1 MCVFKTIMPFTILK
15 TASQIREFF
24 CISAQSMPLFLI
36 WKQELAWVSEFPRA
50 VALEQSKTCLRWHA
64 ECNTD
69 TSTSQWTGQT
79 LGSVLGKD
87 GQGQKQKGPTE
98 VSSGSCKEQNSVAGG
113 RKRPKSCSVND
124 QSSPVRKQ
132 FFQDCFSS
140 YPWNG
145 LVNT

>member
-1 MCVFKTIMPFTILK
+1 MCVFKTIIPFTIFK

-24 CISAQSMPLFLI
+24 CISAQRMLLFLI
-36 WKQELAWVSEFPRA
+36 WKQELAWVFEFPRA

-69 TSTSQWTGQT
+69 TFISQWTGQT

-98 VSSGSCKEQNSVAGG
+98 VSSGSCKEQNLCG
-113 RKRPKSCSVND
+113 RRQKEARILFCQWPAITSEKAILSGFL
-124 QSSPVRKQ
+124 
-132 FFQDCFSS
+132 FFLSMKWIS
-140 YPWNG
+140 
-145 LVNT
+145 NT